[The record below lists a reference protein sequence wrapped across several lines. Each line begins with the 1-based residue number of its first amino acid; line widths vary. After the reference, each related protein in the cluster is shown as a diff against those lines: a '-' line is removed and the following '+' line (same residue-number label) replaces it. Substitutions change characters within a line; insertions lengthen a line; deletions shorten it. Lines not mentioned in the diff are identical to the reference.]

1 MEYVIR
7 FAISLFDLA
16 VFMYYFHSNKKMK
29 PVSKV
34 WIWAGF
40 TIAAII
46 WTFISNIKNPYL
58 NLATLLIV
66 LILLSFYYESG
77 MWTRIIN
84 IVTFMGI
91 GMLFEPVALLL
102 LHAMNFHMGESY
114 KYYFVMVICSFVRGN
129 VMYILSK
136 LISKKGMQIAAFPKE
151 ILGVLVMVFAFTV
164 LNCCFVILLSLEA
177 GSEKSLLMCAS
188 IVISIVLTDYF
199 MLYMME
205 RFNYLVQKQ
214 YEDAMYREEMHYKDI
229 YYEEAE
235 KQNKEVQK
243 LKHDMKHKLHELY
256 YLVENSDGQ
265 ELSEKIGAMCKEFEQ
280 IDEKQYSDNPIVDSV
295 LRIKFG
301 RAKARGIKVETSIRI
316 PKQMQLDHGDIGVL
330 YGNLVDNAVEACS
343 KVPEGQRFVKIE
355 NKYQSGI
362 LLLVIT
368 NSKTGKK
375 NKSLKTTKKDNIRH
389 GHGVQSVRKVIE
401 KYNGTVS
408 FTDKGDIFEVSAM
421 LYGIEV
427 RE

>member
-1 MEYVIR
+1 M
-7 FAISLFDLA
+7 
-16 VFMYYFHSNKKMK
+16 
-29 PVSKV
+29 
-34 WIWAGF
+34 
-40 TIAAII
+40 
-46 WTFISNIKNPYL
+46 IK
-58 NLATLLIV
+58 
-66 LILLSFYYESG
+66 E
-77 MWTRIIN
+77 
-84 IVTFMGI
+84 
-91 GMLFEPVALLL
+91 
-102 LHAMNFHMGESY
+102 
-114 KYYFVMVICSFVRGN
+114 
-129 VMYILSK
+129 LSK
-136 LISKKGMQIAAFPKE
+136 LEQQIQKFMPFNEQEEHDKAILLKWFESGSDILTRENEIAHLTASAWVVSPDKKSVLMAYHNIYHSWAWLGGHADGDADLHHVAQKEVMEESGLTHIKVLLDEPFLIE
-151 ILGVLVMVFAFTV
+151 ILCVLCIVFFVTL
-164 LNCCFVILLSLEA
+164 LNLCFVILLSLEA
-177 GSEKSLLMCAS
+177 VSEKSLLMCAS

-199 MLYMME
+199 MLYLME

-256 YLVENSDGQ
+256 HLLENSDGH
-265 ELSEKIGAMCKEFEQ
+265 ELSEKIGAMCIEFEQ

-316 PKQMQLDHGDIGVL
+316 PKKMQLDHGDIGVL

-343 KVPEGQRFVKIE
+343 KVPEEQRFVKIE

-362 LLLVIT
+362 LLLIIT

-389 GHGVQSVRKVIE
+389 GHGVQSVRKVVE

-427 RE
+427 KE

>member
-1 MEYVIR
+1 MIR

-16 VFMYYFHSNKKMK
+16 VFIYYFHSNKKMK

-46 WTFISNIKNPYL
+46 WTFVSNIKNPYL

-66 LILLSFYYESG
+66 LIQLSFYYESG

-114 KYYFVMVICSFVRGN
+114 KYYFVMVIGSFVRGN

-151 ILGVLVMVFAFTV
+151 ILGVLVMVFTFTV

-188 IVISIVLTDYF
+188 IVISLVLTDYF

-214 YEDAMYREEMHYKDI
+214 YEDAMYREEVHYKDIYYEEAEKQYEDAMYREEVHYKDI

-256 YLVENSDGQ
+256 HLVENSDGQ
-265 ELSEKIGAMCKEFEQ
+265 ELSEK
-280 IDEKQYSDNPIVDSV
+280 SLDN
-295 LRIKFG
+295 LFATKY
-301 RAKARGIKVETSIRI
+301 VEI
-316 PKQMQLDHGDIGVL
+316 
-330 YGNLVDNAVEACS
+330 
-343 KVPEGQRFVKIE
+343 IE
-355 NKYQSGI
+355 
-362 LLLVIT
+362 
-368 NSKTGKK
+368 
-375 NKSLKTTKKDNIRH
+375 
-389 GHGVQSVRKVIE
+389 
-401 KYNGTVS
+401 
-408 FTDKGDIFEVSAM
+408 
-421 LYGIEV
+421 
-427 RE
+427 

>member
-151 ILGVLVMVFAFTV
+151 ILGVLVMVFTFTV

-188 IVISIVLTDYF
+188 IVISLVLTDYF

-301 RAKARGIKVETSIRI
+301 RAKVRGIKVETSIRI

-389 GHGVQSVRKVIE
+389 GHGVQSVRKVVE

-427 RE
+427 KE